1 MRIRDLPNLEKPRE
15 RLCKYGARYLSNEEL
30 IAILL
35 RTGSKE
41 VNVKELSND
50 VLVKLKSISEI
61 DSMTISELTSIKG
74 IGKVKA
80 ITLLA
85 AAEFGKRVMSKSF
98 NENVVLSNA
107 RVINEYF
114 GSTIMGDKER
124 LLVILLDNK
133 KRLISYKVMY
143 EGTSDEVCAS
153 PKEIFNYAVREK
165 AACIIL
171 MHNHPSGVI
180 VPSNADIELTR
191 NMGLSG
197 QMLGI
202 NVIDHIITNGKE
214 FYSFYEE
221 MSKNEA

>member
-1 MRIRDLPNLEKPRE
+1 MKLKDLPELEKPRE
-15 RLCKYGARYLSNEEL
+15 RLCKYGAKYLSNEEL
-30 IAILL
+30 IAILI
-35 RTGSKE
+35 RTGTRNE
-41 VNVKELSND
+41 NVKELSNNI
-50 VLVKLKSISEI
+50 LAKLKSVQDMDE
-61 DSMTISELTSIKG
+61 MTINELMSVRG

-85 AAEFGKRVMSKSF
+85 AVELGKRVMTKTFSQ
-98 NENVVLSNA
+98 NLVLNNA
-107 RVINEYF
+107 NLINEYF
-114 GSTIMGDKER
+114 ANYIVGDKEK

-143 EGTSDEVCAS
+143 EGTGDEVSAS
-153 PKEIFNYAVREK
+153 PKEIFNYAIREK
-165 AACIIL
+165 ASGIVL

-180 VPSNADIELTR
+180 VPSSADRELTKCIA
-191 NMGLSG
+191 GSG

-202 NVIDHIITNGKE
+202 NVIDHLITNGKE